1 VRREPS
7 RAFASESSA
16 SPLMGWKVC
25 RVNQTRCPNCES
37 SGRRRPFY
45 EVQRVPTNS
54 CLLIETR
61 ARALDFPTGDIML
74 AVCGECG
81 FIYNATWDSELTI
94 YSDQYEETQGFSAT
108 FNAFNR
114 SIAEKLVSSY
124 DIRGKTVLEIG
135 CGKGEFLS
143 VICEI
148 GDNRGIGYD
157 PSFVPDRQPS
167 KQDIRFVREFFT
179 EKTCEITPDLLC
191 CKMTLEHIGPTYR
204 FLRSV
209 RSVANCRDSLIF
221 FQVPDVGRI
230 LKEGAFWDVYYE
242 HCSYFSAVS
251 LEHLFTR
258 TGFTVKRIWTGY
270 GDQYLMI
277 LASPAEQ
284 ASDIASGDAEGI
296 TRIIDMCGRFSATA
310 ARSRAAWLN
319 RLRKWAAGGQRTILW
334 GSGSKAVAFLTTLGV
349 HDEVEYVVDINPYR
363 VGKFLPGTGQKI
375 VAPAFLR
382 EYRPDNV
389 VIMNPVYLREIEQ
402 ELARQRCEP
411 RVYTIL
417 DFEAEYV

>member
-1 VRREPS
+1 
-7 RAFASESSA
+7 
-16 SPLMGWKVC
+16 M
-25 RVNQTRCPNCES
+25 NQTRCPNCES
-37 SGRRRPFY
+37 SGRCRPFY
-45 EVQRVPTNS
+45 EARRVPANS

-74 AVCGECG
+74 AVCSDCG
-81 FIYNATWDSELTI
+81 FIFNAAWDSELTI

-114 SIAEKLVSSY
+114 SIAEELVSSY

-143 VICEI
+143 VICEV

-157 PSFVPDRQPS
+157 PSFVPARQPS

-191 CKMTLEHIGPTYR
+191 CKMTLEHIGPTHR

-209 RSVANCRDSLIF
+209 RSVANRRDSLIF
-221 FQVPDVGRI
+221 FQVPDVERI

-242 HCSYFSAVS
+242 HCSYFSATS
-251 LEHLFTR
+251 LAHLFIR
-258 TGFTVKRIWTGY
+258 TGFAVQNIWTGY

-277 LASPAEQ
+277 LARPAEHG
-284 ASDIASGDAEGI
+284 SNV
-296 TRIIDMCGRFSATA
+296 TRGGEDGVAAIMEMCGSFA
-310 ARSRAAWLN
+310 AAAALSRAAWLN
-319 RLRKWAAGGQRTILW
+319 RLRNWAAGGQRTVLW

-363 VGKFLPGTGQKI
+363 VGKFLPGTGQRI

-382 EYRPDNV
+382 ECRPDNV

>member
-1 VRREPS
+1 
-7 RAFASESSA
+7 
-16 SPLMGWKVC
+16 
-25 RVNQTRCPNCES
+25 VNQTVCPNCES
-37 SGRRRPFY
+37 SGRCRPFY
-45 EVQRVPTNS
+45 EVRRVPTNS

-61 ARALDFPTGDIML
+61 VRALDFPTGDIVL
-74 AVCGECG
+74 AVCSECG
-81 FIYNATWDSELTI
+81 FIFNAAWASELTI
-94 YSDQYEETQGFSAT
+94 YSDQYEETQGFSPT

-114 SIAEKLVSSY
+114 SIAEELVSSY

-143 VICEI
+143 LICEA

-157 PSFVPDRQPS
+157 PSFVPARRPS

-179 EKTCEITPDLLC
+179 EKTCEIAPDLLC

-209 RSVANCRDSLIF
+209 RCVANHLDSLVY

-242 HCSYFSAVS
+242 HCSYFSAAS
-251 LEHLFTR
+251 LEHLFIR
-258 TGFTVKRIWTGY
+258 TGFAVQNIWTGY

-277 LASPAEQ
+277 LARPAEHG
-284 ASDIASGDAEGI
+284 SNV
-296 TRIIDMCGRFSATA
+296 TRGGEDGVAAIMEMCGSFAAAA
-310 ARSRAAWLN
+310 ARSRAAWVN
-319 RLRKWAAGGQRTILW
+319 RLRNWAAAGQRTVLW

-349 HDEVEYVVDINPYR
+349 HDEIEHVVDINPYR
-363 VGKFLPGTGQKI
+363 ASKFLPVTGQRI
-375 VAPAFLR
+375 VGPAFLR

-389 VIMNPVYLREIEQ
+389 VIMNPIYLREVEQ

-411 RVYTIL
+411 RVCTIL
-417 DFEAEYV
+417 DVEMERA